1 MQDIIARMKDP
12 IDSADSKSRAS
23 SLQSSSHQSEI
34 EIEDM
39 EFKKAMEQN

>member
-23 SLQSSSHQSEI
+23 SLQSSRHQSEV
-34 EIEDM
+34 EEM